1 MPRSNHKSSLTN
13 NNTKS
18 SLVNTQI
25 NFLHQTHSS
34 TKSGVLLFFYTF
46 LYLYTYHTIYLV
58 TPPNPLA
65 HPQPPHPTPPTA
77 TLKPRNPH
85 PQFFTLKSAF
95 LNKKSTNHHH
105 PPHYTLSRWT
115 LERVWAPEK
124 SGNPRWQAQPQQA
137 ILEPTTTKH
146 TGQQR
151 REHTRYYFITC
162 CPILWL
168 VFNPY
173 VINYQ
178 NRKKYW
184 SPRITTWLAAG

>member
-1 MPRSNHKSSLTN
+1 MPRSNNKFSLSN
-13 NNTKS
+13 NNTKIVFNQYS
-18 SLVNTQI
+18 IKLSYTELILQLN
-25 NFLHQTHSS
+25 LE
-34 TKSGVLLFFYTF
+34 FFYF
-46 LYLYTYHTIYLV
+46 YLIIYLV
-58 TPPNPLA
+58 TPPNLLA
-65 HPQPPHPTPPTA
+65 PPQPPPPPA

-95 LNKKSTNHHH
+95 LNQKSTNHHH

-151 REHTRYYFITC
+151 REHTRKSFYNMLSNFMAS
-162 CPILWL
+162 
-168 VFNPY
+168 F
-173 VINYQ
+173 
-178 NRKKYW
+178 
-184 SPRITTWLAAG
+184 